1 MEELLLVIVLLVEV
15 DVEEESSLRDPSI
28 GTPMVVPE
36 AEDDDGVEVVPMLES
51 MYPPEVLFIVLLLL
65 LLLLLVTFLD
75 FRVPSPPPADEVPG
89 VGRYGDGN
97 CCECAALA
105 L

>member
-1 MEELLLVIVLLVEV
+1 MEELLLVIVLLVLEVV

-51 MYPPEVLFIVLLLL
+51 MYPPEELFIVLLLL
-65 LLLLLVTFLD
+65 LLLLGTFLD
-75 FRVPSPPPADEVPG
+75 FRVPYPPPEDEVPG

-97 CCECAALA
+97 CCNCAAL
-105 L
+105 

>member
-51 MYPPEVLFIVLLLL
+51 MYPPEELFIVLLLL
-65 LLLLLVTFLD
+65 LLLLLGTFLD
-75 FRVPSPPPADEVPG
+75 FRVPSPPADEVPG

-97 CCECAALA
+97 CCDCAAL
-105 L
+105 